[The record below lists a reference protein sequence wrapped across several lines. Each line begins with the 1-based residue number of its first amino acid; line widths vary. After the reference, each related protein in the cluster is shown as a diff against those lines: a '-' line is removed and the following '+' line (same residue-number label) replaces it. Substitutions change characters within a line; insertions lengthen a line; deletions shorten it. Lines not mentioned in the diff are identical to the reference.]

1 MIIIDSAL
9 NKRQS
14 ESNPIKVG
22 ITGLGEM
29 GKGIINQICKHTPG
43 IEIVSV
49 FARNIENAKI
59 SFKSLGIDNY
69 VITNNPVQAEG
80 EISNGKIVIMQDEDA
95 FCSVS
100 NMDVLVEATGAIEFA
115 ARIILKAFSHGKHVL
130 SFNAELDSVLGPI
143 ILKKSQEYGVKYA
156 LGDGDQPGVTMNLY
170 RYIKTVG
177 FEPLVC
183 GNIKGMQD
191 HYRTPETQKGF
202 ASSWGMNP
210 VMATNFADGTKVS
223 FEQSCIANATGMKV
237 AQRGMFGYEAN
248 DHIDNLTH
256 LFDVEMLREM
266 GGIVEYIIGA
276 RPYPGVFVYAAAND
290 PLSVKY
296 LKYGKLGEGPLY
308 SFYVPYHLLF
318 FDIASSICRLIDFDD
333 PVIIPSYGPM
343 VDVITVAKTDLNPGD
358 IIDGI
363 GGFKAYGVCENHPV
377 VLEEDLLPM
386 GLSEGCIV
394 KHPVK
399 KDQVVSLSD
408 IQLPTGR
415 LTDTLRK
422 QQNEIF
428 AS

>member
-9 NKRQS
+9 KKRQS

-22 ITGLGEM
+22 ITGHGEM
-29 GKGIINQICKHTPG
+29 GKGIINQIYKHTHG
-43 IEIVSV
+43 VKIVLL
-49 FARNIENAKI
+49 FTRNIENAVN
-59 SFKSLGIDNY
+59 SLKSIGIDNY
-69 VITNNPVQAEG
+69 VITNNPTQAEG
-80 EISNGKIVIMQDEDA
+80 DIMNGKIVIMEDEDA

-115 ARIILKAFSHGKHVL
+115 ARIILKAFSNGKHVL
-130 SFNAELDSVLGPI
+130 SFNAELDSFLGPI
-143 ILKKSQEYGVKYA
+143 ILRKSKEYGVKYA

-170 RYIKTVG
+170 RYIKSIG

-237 AQRGMFGYEAN
+237 AQRGMLGYEAH

-276 RPYPGVFVYAAAND
+276 KPSPGVFVYASASD

-296 LKYGKLGEGPLY
+296 LKYGKLGDGPLY

-333 PVIIPSYGPM
+333 PVIIASNGPM
-343 VDVITVAKTDLNPGD
+343 VDVITVAKTDLYPGD

-363 GGFKAYGVCENHPV
+363 GGFKAFGICENYPV
-377 VLEEDLLPM
+377 VVKENLLPM

-394 KHPVK
+394 KKPIK
-399 KDQVVSLSD
+399 KDDVVSLSD
-408 IQLPTGR
+408 IQLPAER
-415 LTDTLRK
+415 LIDTLRN
-422 QQNEIF
+422 QQNSIF
-428 AS
+428 GS